1 MPRGRV
7 AVRRARHGRVRELR
21 AAAGQPARARVR
33 GAPVAGLPGGRACR
47 AGAARRVGLGVP
59 AEPSAA
65 ALRERARPCFL
76 PPCSIRGGRWED
88 WYCLIRLAA
97 VRQAGPWSSGRA
109 ADAADVVQRAGP
121 LCARRWGACG
131 WCGRPSARP
140 ATARHASPCGR
151 RSAGRVECRA
161 LVSGWVAGMG
171 VSGARFGRLSV
182 RVDERWCCGAGALRP
197 ARQHRHPRDRRAP
210 RPQLHPLC
218 AAGRARPRARRAP
231 LSRRLRACA
240 PETRSLYACTP
251 ATRSLH
257 ACAPETRSL
266 RAHQRRSPPGWR
278 ARVSRRAVPQG
289 ACAAQPPPHAWSVEA
304 APRPA
309 VQQSACAA
317 AACERAQ
324 GHRRPVHSVRR
335 SDTHPRRAEHGG
347 RRADCGHAA
356 HPVRGHQE
364 RGEPRARKPYAAL
377 SGSKRCARQTAVP
390 AVPARR
396 LRAGLAGPAGC
407 RPQLAGAVRPAE
419 RWLAHRPRGAGCERR
434 ADARRG
440 AAAQGNA
447 TWVSCYNQYGAAWQ
461 GDNLGPA
468 PYDVRITPTNAAAL
482 VAPCAPPPAPL
493 RPRAGCCCSVM
504 PPPSVPPTEQVS
516 RPTRST
522 NLGTGGPARSMRDT
536 CALHAG
542 PGPGR
547 SQALTSPPTTSSGSG
562 DGSDTVMRIV
572 NRKQ

>member
-1 MPRGRV
+1 
-7 AVRRARHGRVRELR
+7 
-21 AAAGQPARARVR
+21 
-33 GAPVAGLPGGRACR
+33 
-47 AGAARRVGLGVP
+47 
-59 AEPSAA
+59 
-65 ALRERARPCFL
+65 
-76 PPCSIRGGRWED
+76 
-88 WYCLIRLAA
+88 
-97 VRQAGPWSSGRA
+97 
-109 ADAADVVQRAGP
+109 
-121 LCARRWGACG
+121 
-131 WCGRPSARP
+131 
-140 ATARHASPCGR
+140 
-151 RSAGRVECRA
+151 
-161 LVSGWVAGMG
+161 MG

-240 PETRSLYACTP
+240 PETRSLHACAP

-289 ACAAQPPPHAWSVEA
+289 ACAARPPP
-304 APRPA
+304 PA
-309 VQQSACAA
+309 HG
-317 AACERAQ
+317 RL
-324 GHRRPVHSVRR
+324 R
-335 SDTHPRRAEHGG
+335 PRRGLQCSRAHVPPPRASELRDTGARCTVCGNLTRTRAVLSTGG

-377 SGSKRCARQTAVP
+377 SDSKRCARQTAVP

-493 RPRAGCCCSVM
+493 P
-504 PPPSVPPTEQVS
+504 S
-516 RPTRST
+516 RPQ
-522 NLGTGGPARSMRDT
+522 N
-536 CALHAG
+536 
-542 PGPGR
+542 
-547 SQALTSPPTTSSGSG
+547 
-562 DGSDTVMRIV
+562 
-572 NRKQ
+572 K